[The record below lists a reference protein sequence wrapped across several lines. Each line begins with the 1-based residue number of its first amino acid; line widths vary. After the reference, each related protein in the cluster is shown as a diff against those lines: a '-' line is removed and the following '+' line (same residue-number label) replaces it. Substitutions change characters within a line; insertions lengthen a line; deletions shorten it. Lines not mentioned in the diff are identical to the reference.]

1 MQTAAQLIQKL
12 GIENVDPQKQDEI
25 LQDLANSVS
34 NRILLGISEK
44 LSDEDLKE
52 VTDLLDSDKEAEV
65 ENLLA
70 AKIDDFEGFKAR
82 IEQETIDEI
91 AKNIR
96 AVNDQVTAVQNES
109 LNA

>member
-1 MQTAAQLIQKL
+1 MQTAAQLIEKL

-52 VTDLLDSDKEAEV
+52 VSALLDSDKEEEAES
-65 ENLLA
+65 LLA
-70 AKIDDFEGFKAR
+70 AKIDDFEGFKAQ

-91 AKNIR
+91 ANNIR
-96 AVNDQVTAVQNES
+96 AVSDQAEATQNES
-109 LNA
+109 LRP